1 MRLTSIRILEGVT
14 PSAVDVIGNNV
25 LIFTYGEEPSC
36 LSIKNLEIAQSFE
49 TLWKIA
55 KK

>member
-1 MRLTSIRILEGVT
+1 MG
-14 PSAVDVIGNNV
+14 DNV

-36 LSIKNLEIAQSFE
+36 LFISNKEIANSFKTFFE
-49 TLWKIA
+49 TMWKVA